1 MPDINDFVSSS
12 IDLAELVAACE
23 NYHLPIEKLAMLL
36 DARRRFEGSGNRRPL
51 FNAFDTLLADEVG
64 GQDGARVT
72 ERLPAKGL
80 VSLRQVSLRN
90 WKVFGNTTINL
101 PGLDP
106 SRPVILIGG
115 KNGYGKTSLLEGIL
129 FCLFG
134 KSALSERSH
143 FLGESSAVGT
153 RGSAYRQFI
162 QNSFHQPA
170 KNRGETSAAVRTEW
184 ETPEGILVVERRWYF
199 NEAGAMEEDGE
210 TLTLYVGE
218 DGNIL
223 PAPHDVDTTEF
234 YQAEVDR
241 RLMTVGAAFFFLF
254 DAEQTSTFSER
265 NLDEQVLA
273 ITESAF
279 GLWRFRA
286 IVDDLRSYSR
296 DRARR
301 QDKVG
306 DDHSKIVSDL
316 LSARNVRRGVA
327 EEIESLGMA
336 LETTRE
342 KRDASLARLMS
353 LQNGGTYESMHELL
367 EQRQSLALE
376 HTRAVHAFAGLAATT
391 LPVAL
396 VGKKLRDTVMTM
408 LNADDLGDD
417 ATGGVFQNDAA
428 LRRLLDAIEQLG
440 GDTQS
445 TREDVSTAWN
455 ALSKGVSTQSDAL
468 QFPHLTAVLR
478 KSVTDRLRRH
488 EDERVVLAEAGE
500 YVSSLAAAMR
510 DTEAAID
517 EGNRR
522 DDAIRGAQGVIAVA
536 QSEVEQLE
544 RSLSNATEKLTSIEA
559 EIDRLTATLDGA
571 DAAEGGIPGQRR
583 PLDQALNLADK
594 IELVTNELLPGCFEK
609 ISEKVTEIYGVL
621 AHKGTIARIV
631 VASDGHVSLFD
642 HAGQDV
648 RSLDRSAGERQI
660 FAMALIAAVGQLS
673 AVQLPSIVDTP
684 LGRLDSD
691 HRERLLRYF
700 STRAVQ
706 TILLS
711 QPEEINGRYLEM
723 IRNKIGGSFILDH
736 RSQAAG
742 IGNSVAKSGYF
753 DEAAA

>member
-1 MPDINDFVSSS
+1 MPDIIDFVPSS
-12 IDLAELVAACE
+12 IDLDELVAACD
-23 NYHLPIEKLAMLL
+23 NFHLPIEKLAMLF

-51 FNAFDTLLADEVG
+51 YNAFDTMLADEPDR
-64 GQDGARVT
+64 QHGARMT
-72 ERLPAKGL
+72 ERLPTKGL

-101 PGLDP
+101 PSLDL
-106 SRPVILIGG
+106 SKPVILIGG

-134 KSALSERSH
+134 KSALSERSR
-143 FLGESSAVGT
+143 FLGESSAAGT

-162 QNSFHQPA
+162 QNSFHRPA
-170 KNRGETSAAVRTEW
+170 KDRGETSATVRTEW

-199 NEAGAMEEDGE
+199 NEAGAMDEEDE

-223 PAPHDVDTTEF
+223 PAPGDVDTTEF
-234 YQAEVDR
+234 YQGEVER

-254 DAEQTSTFSER
+254 DAEQTSSFSER

-296 DRARR
+296 DRVRR
-301 QDKVG
+301 QEKVG
-306 DDHSKIVSDL
+306 DEQSKIVSDL
-316 LSARNVRRGVA
+316 LTARDIKKGVA
-327 EEIESLGMA
+327 GEIASLANA

-342 KRDASLARLMS
+342 QRDASLARLMS
-353 LQNGGTYESMHELL
+353 LQNGGTYASMHELL
-367 EQRQSLALE
+367 EQRQSLTLE
-376 HTRAVHAFAGLAATT
+376 HARAVHEFAGLAATT
-391 LPVAL
+391 LPIAL
-396 VGKKLRDTVMTM
+396 VGKKLRNSVLAT
-408 LNADDLGDD
+408 LNADDLDD
-417 ATGGVFQNDAA
+417 DTTGGVFQNDAA
-428 LRRLLDAIEQLG
+428 LKRLLDAIEGLG
-440 GDTQS
+440 GETQS
-445 TREDVSTAWN
+445 TREDVSKAWN
-455 ALSKGVSTQSDAL
+455 ALSKAVSGQSDAL

-478 KSVTDRLRRH
+478 KSVTERLRRH
-488 EDERVVLAEAGE
+488 EDERTALAEAAE
-500 YVSSLAAAMR
+500 HISSLAASIR
-510 DTEAAID
+510 ETETAID

-522 DDAIRGAQGVIAVA
+522 DDAIRSAQGAIATS

-544 RSLSNATEKLTSIEA
+544 RSLSNGSEKLTLIEA
-559 EIDRLTATLDGA
+559 EISRLTGTLDGDDNA
-571 DAAEGGIPGQRR
+571 QSGGLGHRR
-583 PLDQALNLADK
+583 PVDQALSLADK

-609 ISEKVTEIYGVL
+609 ISQKVTEVYGFL
-621 AHKGTIARIV
+621 AHKGSIARIV
-631 VASDGHVSLFD
+631 VASGGHVSLFD

-660 FAMALIAAVGQLS
+660 FAMALIAAIGQLS
-673 AVQLPSIVDTP
+673 AVQLPSIIDTP

-700 STRAVQ
+700 SSSAVQ

-711 QPEEINGRYLEM
+711 QPEEINGRYLEL
-723 IRNKIGGSFILDH
+723 IRNKIGGSFLLDH
-736 RSQAAG
+736 RVHAAG
-742 IGNSVAKSGYF
+742 IGSSVARSGYF
-753 DEAAA
+753 DEVAA